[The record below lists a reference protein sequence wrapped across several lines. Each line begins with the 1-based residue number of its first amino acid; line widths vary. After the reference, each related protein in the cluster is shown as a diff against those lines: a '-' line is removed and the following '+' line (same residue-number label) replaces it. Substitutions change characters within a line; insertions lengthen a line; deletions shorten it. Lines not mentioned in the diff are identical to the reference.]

1 MLICNLKNDNNN
13 CRKNNNTNSPIE
25 YLDPWLVNITSLN
38 NGDTSLAAKVYW
50 AGRPSFSNIKVI
62 FGKYVSMSLGV
73 KFLLSVDHA
82 NNISGYHYC
91 GPSTVSKGNIEIGN
105 DVLISMDAKI
115 LSGVKIEDGA
125 VIAAGAV
132 VTKDVEPYSIVGGNP
147 GKHLKYRFSK
157 EDIAFLLDLQWWNK
171 DKRWI
176 EDNKDILFT
185 KDGNIDKLKK
195 LIFKNE

>member
-1 MLICNLKNDNNN
+1 MIICNIKEDNSNL
-13 CRKNNNTNSPIE
+13 RKNNKTNGPIE
-25 YLDPWLVNITSLN
+25 YSDPWLVSVTSLN
-38 NGDTSLAAKVYW
+38 NGDTSIASKVYW
-50 AGRPSFSNIKVI
+50 MKSFPNTKLI
-62 FGKYVSMSLGV
+62 FGKYVSISLGV

-91 GPSTVSKGNIEIGN
+91 GPSNASKGNIEIGN

-115 LSGVKIEDGA
+115 LSGVKIGDGA

-157 EDIAFLLDLQWWNK
+157 EDICFLLDLKWWDRDKTWIENNK
-171 DKRWI
+171 DL
-176 EDNKDILFT
+176 LFT